1 MRLSQASPPDPPARW
16 SRRVAW
22 LLALWTASV
31 AALALVAWL
40 LNAAMNW
47 AGLVR

>member
-1 MRLSQASPPDPPARW
+1 MRAPTLHSREPAARW
-16 SRRVAW
+16 SRRLGW
-22 LLALWTASV
+22 MLALWSASV

-40 LNAAMNW
+40 LNGLMGW